1 VSESVPLTGL
11 LETRALGQRFG
22 SFQAL
27 SGVDLRVQREGVHA
41 LIGPNGA
48 GKSTLMNLL
57 AGATRPTAGSVW
69 FDGEEVTHAPVH
81 RRARMGIGRSYQVV
95 KLFAGLTCGE
105 AAELAVQRD
114 RPMLDWI
121 RPGAREDIRAAAR
134 QLLASH
140 GLIEWERHE
149 TTVLAHGMQ
158 KRLEI
163 ALALANPSRLL
174 LLDEPMAGL
183 AAHERAE
190 LGGVIRALA
199 QERAVVFV
207 EHDMDMVM
215 ALADRVTVLHNGRI
229 LAEGTPAEIRA
240 NALVR
245 KAYLHREAVH
255 A

>member
-1 VSESVPLTGL
+1 MSRIVPLTSL
-11 LETRALGQRFG
+11 LETRALEQRFG
-22 SFQAL
+22 TFQAL
-27 SGVDLRVQREGVHA
+27 SGVDLCVQREGVHA

-57 AGATRPTAGSVW
+57 AGAARPTAGSVW
-69 FDGEEVTHAPVH
+69 FDGEEVTHTPVH
-81 RRARMGIGRSYQVV
+81 QRARMGIGRSYQVV
-95 KLFAGLTCGE
+95 KLFAGLTCGD
-105 AAELAVQRD
+105 AAELAIQRD
-114 RPMLDWI
+114 RPVLDWI
-121 RPGAREDIRAAAR
+121 RPSARKEIRAAAR
-134 QLLASH
+134 ELLAKH
-140 GLIEWERHE
+140 GLVEWERHE
-149 TTVLAHGMQ
+149 TTVLAHGIQ

-163 ALALANPSRLL
+163 ALALANSSRLL

-190 LGGVIRALA
+190 LADLIRALA

-207 EHDMDMVM
+207 EHDIDVVM

-229 LAEGTPAEIRA
+229 LAEGTPAEIRS

-245 KAYLHREAVH
+245 EAYLHREAVH

>member
-1 VSESVPLTGL
+1 MPLTSL
-11 LETRALGQRFG
+11 LETRALERRFG
-22 SFQAL
+22 AFQAL
-27 SGVDLRVQREGVHA
+27 SGVDLCVQREGVHA

-57 AGATRPTAGSVW
+57 AGAARPTAGSVW
-69 FDGEEVTHAPVH
+69 FDGEEVTHTPVH
-81 RRARMGIGRSYQVV
+81 QRARMGIGRSYQVV
-95 KLFAGLTCGE
+95 KLFAGLTCGD
-105 AAELAVQRD
+105 AAELAIQRD
-114 RPMLDWI
+114 RPVLDWI
-121 RPGAREDIRAAAR
+121 RPSARKEIRAAAR
-134 QLLASH
+134 ELLAKH
-140 GLIEWERHE
+140 GLVEWERHE
-149 TTVLAHGMQ
+149 TTVLAHGIQ

-163 ALALANPSRLL
+163 ALALANSSRLL

-190 LGGVIRALA
+190 LADLIRALA

-207 EHDMDMVM
+207 EHDIDMVM

-229 LAEGTPAEIRA
+229 LAEGTPAEIRS

-245 KAYLHREAVH
+245 EAYLHREAVH